1 MSRATTCLL
10 DTDYSKVSS
19 EPLERSSNKR
29 HTRGIGHILRLWRE
43 RSKQRRQLLELADDS
58 DLLKDLGLSNYDLW
72 HEGRKPFWRS

>member
-19 EPLERSSNKR
+19 ETLERSSYKR
-29 HTRGIGHILRLWRE
+29 QTRGIGHILRLWRE